1 MTALEKYQRIE
12 ASGLW
17 RPDPQTQ
24 RREVIVSIGDATL
37 IITDM
42 QERALTHWSL
52 AAVERANPGEL
63 PALYHPDGDPGE
75 ELELADTESEMISA
89 IEKLRQAVG
98 RGRAKPGRLRL
109 MILGFVVLT
118 MGLLGT
124 LWLPGA
130 MLRHTVRVVPEVK
143 RQDLGTR
150 LLSHAERV
158 TGQACAAPGTAAV
171 LAHLAQRVQLPGHGA
186 SQIVVM
192 RAGLSETVMLP
203 GQILLIS
210 RRLIEEYEDPAVVAG
225 FILAELTRSAPSDPK
240 TDPLAQLLDQSGFA
254 GTLRLL
260 TTGTLPQDT
269 LAGYAE
275 TVLANPRS
283 PVPDEALLN
292 AFAQAQISAAP
303 YAYALDVSGEATL
316 PLIEAD
322 PLRGQA
328 PKMILDDAQWVRLQ
342 EICNAQ

>member
-12 ASGLW
+12 ATGLW
-17 RPDPQTQ
+17 RPDADTQ

-37 IITDM
+37 VITDS
-42 QERALTHWSL
+42 QERPLTHWSL
-52 AAVERANPGEL
+52 AAIERANPGET
-63 PALYHPDGDPGE
+63 PAIYHPDGDPDE
-75 ELELADTESEMISA
+75 VLELPDTESEMISA

-143 RQDLGTR
+143 RQDLGAR
-150 LLSHAERV
+150 LLTHAERL
-158 TGQACAAPGTAAV
+158 TGQTCAAPGTAAV
-171 LAHLAQRVQLPGHGA
+171 LDHLATRVQLAGHGA
-186 SQIVVM
+186 RQIVVM

-225 FILAELTRSAPSDPK
+225 FVLAELTRSAQV
-240 TDPLAQLLDQSGFA
+240 DPLAQLLDQSGFTD
-254 GTLRLL
+254 TLRLL

-283 PVPDEALLN
+283 PVPDQALLQ
-292 AFAQAQISAAP
+292 AFGQAQIPAAP

-322 PLRGQA
+322 PLRGQTA
-328 PKMILDDAQWVRLQ
+328 PVILQDAEWVRLQ
-342 EICNAQ
+342 EICDAE